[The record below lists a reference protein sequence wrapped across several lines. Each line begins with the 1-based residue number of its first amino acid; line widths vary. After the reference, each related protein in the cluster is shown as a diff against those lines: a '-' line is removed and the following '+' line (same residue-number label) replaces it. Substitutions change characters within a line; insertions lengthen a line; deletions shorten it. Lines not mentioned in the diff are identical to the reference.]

1 MKPPAH
7 FLRATAA
14 RCHAVIAAAV
24 ALAAAPG
31 LALAAALL
39 STFPTAAHAR
49 DLWTVYQTALAQ
61 DAAYRAAGYEY
72 QRARLALP
80 LAESAFRP
88 AVTLRGSAQHS
99 DTGGTPA
106 GATGND
112 SDQQINLNADLRVY
126 DRALRGAVSQAELQA
141 EGARLR
147 LAQAHD
153 ALIIRVADR
162 YFQLLAAVDGLE
174 VARRQKASIQRQMHL
189 TAERLRVGLGTET
202 DLLDARAR
210 FQRAVSDE
218 IQAADRIDN
227 AAHALRQI
235 TGGATVRADAT
246 GDGTTGDGTTGDA
259 GATDGATVDAGADTG
274 TVAAETTTENL
285 APLADDAP
293 LPAPDP
299 AAPGAWIAKALADN
313 LGVRVATI
321 DLAIA
326 RLEVTR
332 QRAARWPN
340 LTVSA
345 GQRWRDSSAPPPS
358 ETDTTSVTA
367 TLNWPLHQR
376 GAVHLRARQAA
387 FQVNAAEQRLEE
399 RRRQVAADA
408 ASAYRAVASGISR
421 VEALAEAVR
430 AGAGSLR
437 AKQDGFRAGLTTNI
451 DVLDAQR
458 DLSRSRTDYLGAR
471 YDFIRAA
478 LRLERDAG
486 DLDEA
491 DLRRVNAWLE
501 RD

>member
-1 MKPPAH
+1 MKPPAPL
-7 FLRATAA
+7 LRATAA
-14 RCHAVIAAAV
+14 RCHGVIAAAV
-24 ALAAAPG
+24 ALAKSAAPAV
-31 LALAAALL
+31 ALAAALAAAL
-39 STFPTAAHAR
+39 AFPATAHAR

-72 QRARLALP
+72 ERARLALP

-88 AVTLRGSAQHS
+88 AVTLRSSAQHS
-99 DTGGTPA
+99 DTSGTPA
-106 GATGND
+106 GATGSD

-235 TGGATVRADAT
+235 TGGATVGAGDA
-246 GDGTTGDGTTGDA
+246 GDRTTGDGDDTAADA
-259 GATDGATVDAGADTG
+259 A
-274 TVAAETTTENL
+274 TVAAAAENPAENL

-437 AKQDGFRAGLTTNI
+437 AKEDGFRAGLTTNI

>member
-1 MKPPAH
+1 
-7 FLRATAA
+7 
-14 RCHAVIAAAV
+14 
-24 ALAAAPG
+24 
-31 LALAAALL
+31 
-39 STFPTAAHAR
+39 
-49 DLWTVYQTALAQ
+49 
-61 DAAYRAAGYEY
+61 
-72 QRARLALP
+72 
-80 LAESAFRP
+80 
-88 AVTLRGSAQHS
+88 
-99 DTGGTPA
+99 
-106 GATGND
+106 
-112 SDQQINLNADLRVY
+112 
-126 DRALRGAVSQAELQA
+126 
-141 EGARLR
+141 
-147 LAQAHD
+147 
-153 ALIIRVADR
+153 
-162 YFQLLAAVDGLE
+162 
-174 VARRQKASIQRQMHL
+174 
-189 TAERLRVGLGTET
+189 
-202 DLLDARAR
+202 
-210 FQRAVSDE
+210 
-218 IQAADRIDN
+218 
-227 AAHALRQI
+227 
-235 TGGATVRADAT
+235 
-246 GDGTTGDGTTGDA
+246 
-259 GATDGATVDAGADTG
+259 
-274 TVAAETTTENL
+274 
-285 APLADDAP
+285 ADDAP